1 MKSGEKSVVQ
11 TSVLVQAAPNGTY
24 HWIRDASFGDFVRP
38 WDYRPLVGICCTTSE
53 LDLEDFWRMIEVCQK
68 EVYFR
73 TAVFGSKSHLSLDS
87 ELDYFQT
94 CASHGALGVGQL
106 KSTTRV
112 GRERLD

>member
-1 MKSGEKSVVQ
+1 MKSAEKSVVQ

-24 HWIRDASFGDFVRP
+24 HWIRDASFGEFVRP
-38 WDYRPLVGICCTTSE
+38 WDYRPLVGICCMTSE
-53 LDLEDFWRMIEVCQK
+53 FGFGRLLENDRSVSEGSLLSDSC
-68 EVYFR
+68 
-73 TAVFGSKSHLSLDS
+73 FGSKSHLSLDS

-94 CASHGALGVGQL
+94 CASHGALGQL